1 MLNLEIVTIFMRRQP
16 SKRWQVCCLNN
27 RTKMKYK
34 MRKLLGV
41 EIYPSDVQAEVGYIA
56 IKFINTSKTPILCY

>member
-1 MLNLEIVTIFMRRQP
+1 
-16 SKRWQVCCLNN
+16 
-27 RTKMKYK
+27 MKYK